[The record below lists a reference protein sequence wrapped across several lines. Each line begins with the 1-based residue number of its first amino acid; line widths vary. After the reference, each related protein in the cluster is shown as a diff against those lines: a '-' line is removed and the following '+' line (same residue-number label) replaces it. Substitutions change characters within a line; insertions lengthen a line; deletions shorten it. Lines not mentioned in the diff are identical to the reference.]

1 MADSNSTGL
10 ATPLE
15 ITLTH
20 ETLIRIRE
28 ALLIGLAAF
37 GEIERLSD
45 AQAIRAARRK
55 SVPRGLR
62 VIHPTGQSDTICRF
76 AGALRMLG

>member
-1 MADSNSTGL
+1 MADSNSACL

-15 ITLTH
+15 VTFTH
-20 ETLIRIRE
+20 ETIICIRE
-28 ALLIGLAAF
+28 ALLLRLAAF

-45 AQAIRAARRK
+45 AQAIWAVCGK
-55 SVPRGLR
+55 SVPRALR

-76 AGALRMLG
+76 ADALRMLG